1 LLFVYPMTM
10 TPPPL
15 PADLPPIAYGTY
27 LLNGI
32 PVKQDSRA
40 VIDRAYAGHPILI
53 AADKDYVN
61 LYHVFDRR
69 NRKLPAGEQ
78 RCLVRQQIGP
88 SRWRLFVVRNRD
100 DVPPLA
106 LERHYDPKRGR
117 YKRYAEQ
124 LANGDKLILH
134 DKGEAIKARRAWQ
147 LYTPKE
153 QRRHQRSS
161 VRRIRSVKPTY
172 MVQIM
177 TRGV

>member
-1 LLFVYPMTM
+1 MTM
-10 TPPPL
+10 PPSPL
-15 PADLPPIAYGTY
+15 PAELPPIFYGTT

-53 AADKDYVN
+53 ASDKDYVN

-88 SRWRLFVVRNRD
+88 SQWRLFVVRNRAE
-100 DVPPLA
+100 VPPLE
-106 LERHYDPKRGR
+106 LERNYDPKRGR

-134 DKGEAIKARRAWQ
+134 DKNEAIKARRAWQ
-147 LYTPKE
+147 LYTPKAE
-153 QRRHQRSS
+153 RRQQRSS
-161 VRRIRSVKPTY
+161 VRRVRTAKPTY
-172 MVQIM
+172 MVQIVP
-177 TRGV
+177 RAVR